1 LSARSHSSAFVSRAI
16 ISIGGVAVLIIGLT
30 IAMLIGIANEANW
43 RAAEQQLER
52 LENAFRKE
60 QRRTLLETATLASGR
75 SERFSASYDA
85 LATLPPEQ
93 LITAGWQLMGFGSFY
108 MLDASGMVLFGAENG
123 VPAGAPGF
131 RALEPLIVHIMRD
144 AYRARLDAERRN
156 AAHLSSPGFERSH
169 AASGLVHNG
178 QSLAIVTAV
187 PINPAT
193 RRIGGP
199 DLFIALRELND
210 QDIAAMAGAQG
221 LRGLRFTAIP
231 VFGGPSLPVRDA
243 TGETIGSLVWEVERP
258 GSEMLP
264 RLLLIALISVLAL
277 ALNVL
282 ILFRKLRSLAMQFA
296 QDEERSRRLASHD
309 HLSGLL
315 NRRSFGDRMAQ
326 ELERIARNGGAFAL
340 HLIDLDKFKEVNDT
354 LGHQAGD
361 EVIRQTAK
369 RLSGLVRGADIVARL
384 GGDEFAIL
392 QVEIGTAQDAAS
404 LAARIRTAVNEP
416 ILIGG
421 AEAHVGCS
429 IGIAMAPEN
438 SNDGH
443 ELMKL
448 ADSALYEA
456 KNDGRNRFRFFE
468 QKIDQALKMKQLV
481 EDELRDAIANDQ
493 LELHYQPQVS
503 ADSARIIGLEALV
516 RWRHPKRG
524 LIPPAEF
531 ISLAEERGLIVPLSN
546 WVLRRALSD
555 GKRWPGLT
563 MAVNVSAAQFKHH
576 NFVSGLLGL
585 IEETGFEPSRL
596 ELELTEGMIVDDE
609 QKAEDAIYGL
619 RGHGIRL
626 ALDDFGTGYSS
637 LIYLRRFSFDKIK
650 IDRSFLEY
658 MEATGESAI
667 LVHSVVHLGR
677 ALGLTVCAEGV
688 ETDEQRRFLQA
699 VGCHELQGYLFSRP
713 LPADQIDGLLGKDDP
728 FSQAA

>member
-1 LSARSHSSAFVSRAI
+1 
-16 ISIGGVAVLIIGLT
+16 
-30 IAMLIGIANEANW
+30 
-43 RAAEQQLER
+43 
-52 LENAFRKE
+52 
-60 QRRTLLETATLASGR
+60 
-75 SERFSASYDA
+75 
-85 LATLPPEQ
+85 
-93 LITAGWQLMGFGSFY
+93 
-108 MLDASGMVLFGAENG
+108 MVLFGAENG
-123 VPAGAPGF
+123 VAAGAPGF
-131 RALEPLIVHIMRD
+131 RALEPLVVHIMRD
-144 AYRARLDAERRN
+144 AYRLRLDSQRRD
-156 AAHLSSPGFERSH
+156 AAALSSPGFERSH
-169 AASGLVHNG
+169 AASGLVHTG

-187 PINPAT
+187 PLNPAT
-193 RRIGGP
+193 QSTGSG
-199 DLFIALRELND
+199 DLFVALKEMND
-210 QDIAAMAGAQG
+210 QDLASLAVAQG
-221 LRGLRFTAIP
+221 LEGLRFTAIP
-231 VFGGPSLPVRDA
+231 VLFGPSLPIRDA
-243 TGETIGSLVWEVERP
+243 TGETIGSLTWNAEKP

-264 RLLLIALISVLAL
+264 RLMLIALVSVLAL
-277 ALNVL
+277 ALNILVL
-282 ILFRKLRSLAMQFA
+282 FKKLRSLATELA
-296 QDEERSRRLASHD
+296 HDEEKSRRLASHD

-315 NRRSFGDRMAQ
+315 NRRSFSDRMAQ
-326 ELERIARNGGAFAL
+326 ELERTARNGGAFAL
-340 HLIDLDKFKEVNDT
+340 HLIDLDRFKEVNDT

-369 RLSGLVRGADIVARL
+369 RLSTLVRGADIVARL

-392 QVEIGTAQDAAS
+392 QVEVGGPSDAAA
-404 LAARIRTAVNEP
+404 LASRIRVAVNEP

-438 SNDGH
+438 SRDGD

-448 ADSALYEA
+448 ADSAMYEA
-456 KNDGRNRFRFFE
+456 KSDGRNRFRFFE

-503 ADSARIIGLEALV
+503 ADGSRIIGVEALV

-524 LIPPAEF
+524 LIPPTEF

-546 WVLRRALSD
+546 WVLRRALTD

-576 NFVSGLLGL
+576 NFVQGLLDL
-585 IEETGFEPSRL
+585 LTETGFEASRL

-609 QKAEDAIYGL
+609 QKAEDAIYSL
-619 RGHGIRL
+619 RGHGIRM

-699 VGCHELQGYLFSRP
+699 VGCHELQGYLFSKP
-713 LPADQIDGLLGKDDP
+713 LPADKLDALLSQDDP
-728 FSQAA
+728 FQRAA